1 MTMADKKSRVQT
13 KTTQRVTTKKLE
25 LSPLEEK
32 VVRMVHGLAA
42 PADHD
47 LDMVAPNNPELVAQ
61 LQELEQRVIA
71 EAGPRNNSTKRKIIN
86 RLRRK

>member
-1 MTMADKKSRVQT
+1 MTDKKTRVQT
-13 KTTQRVTTKKLE
+13 QDAQTATTEKLE

-42 PADHD
+42 PANHELEMAVGPDNAE
-47 LDMVAPNNPELVAQ
+47 MVAK
-61 LQELEQRVIA
+61 LQELEQRVIQ

-86 RLRRK
+86 SLRRK

>member
-1 MTMADKKSRVQT
+1 MADKKSRVQT
-13 KTTQRVTTKKLE
+13 KTAQKVTTKELE
-25 LSPLEEK
+25 LTPLEEK

-42 PADHD
+42 PAEHD
-47 LDMVAPNNPELVAQ
+47 LEMVATDNSELTAQ